1 MAYGRP
7 ASVRSHRRSGRRRR
21 RKSPVLAVVVTI
33 GLLATGVVV
42 GYTQLLAATCSG
54 QETVRLMA
62 TPSIARHLDSFATE
76 WATTE
81 PATDD
86 GTCARVIVE
95 SRGSA
100 KVAEDL
106 GTDPGAGEPP
116 DVWVPASTAWAQ
128 KAAAADVAEPLIPDL
143 LPSVARSPTVIAMP
157 APMAAALNWPDTQ
170 VEPDSNVRWESLLE
184 EFAGDREGWARFDR
198 PEWGQFRF
206 GMSDPAVDTAGLLA
220 LTAILDSS
228 PDGETSPE
236 ELANAFTLSQLVEPE
251 VYHETTEQL
260 LSQLAKADREG
271 KQAAL
276 GYVSAFPALEQ
287 DVLEYN
293 RGEPEVPLAAVY
305 PVNGNIE
312 ADHPYLVLNADWV
325 TAGKRDVA
333 EDFLAYVRADESQ
346 AVLREAGFR
355 GSQKREPGDALVEA
369 NGLVPDLVALPRA
382 VLVPES
388 VSLTID
394 RWTALTRR
402 LNVLM
407 VVDVSGSMLR
417 EIPGTGE
424 RRLDRARAAASGVV
438 ELFASDD
445 QVGFWEFS
453 TDLDGENDHRS
464 LVPIGPI
471 DDVQADGRSR
481 RQWLLDEIGGLEAV
495 ADTGL
500 YNTVQAAYDTV
511 LANYEDEA
519 INLVLVV
526 TDGENDTGG
535 RPGISLDDL
544 RTHLRETAPE
554 GQGVRVAT
562 VAFGD
567 EAPFEVMQE
576 ISGLTG
582 GEALYSE
589 DGFDLV
595 DVVRS
600 AVFSSVS

>member
-7 ASVRSHRRSGRRRR
+7 ASVRSHRRGGKRRR
-21 RKSPVLAVVVTI
+21 RKSRVLAVMLTLTVV
-33 GLLATGVVV
+33 AAGVVV

-54 QETVRLMA
+54 EETVQLTA
-62 TPSIARHLDSFATE
+62 TPSIARHLDTFATE
-76 WATTE
+76 WAASE
-81 PATDD
+81 PSTAD

-95 SRGSA
+95 SEGSA
-100 KVAEDL
+100 KAAEDL
-106 GTDPGAGEPP
+106 GADTSDDPP

-128 KAAAADVAEPLIPDL
+128 LAAANAAERLIPDL

-157 APMAAALNWPDTQ
+157 APMADALNWPDTQ

-184 EFAGDREGWARFDR
+184 EFAGDQTGWARFDR
-198 PEWGQFRF
+198 PEWGPFRF

-228 PDGETSPE
+228 PDGETSPA
-236 ELANAFTLSQLVEPE
+236 ELENAFTLSQLVDPE

-260 LSQLAKADREG
+260 LARLAEADQEG
-271 KQAAL
+271 EQAAL
-276 GYVSAFPALEQ
+276 EYVSAFPALEQ

-293 RGEPEVPLAAVY
+293 QAKPQVPLAAVY

-312 ADHPYLVLNADWV
+312 ADHPYLILNADWV
-325 TAGKRDVA
+325 TDRKREVA
-333 EDFLAYVRADESQ
+333 EDFLAYVRSDESQ

-355 GSQKREPGDALVEA
+355 GSQKREPGEALVEA

-407 VVDVSGSMLR
+407 VFDVSGSMLE

-424 RRLDRARAAASGVV
+424 PRLDRAKAAAAGVV
-438 ELFASDD
+438 ELFAGDD
-445 QVGFWEFS
+445 RVGFWEFS
-453 TDLDGENDHRS
+453 VDLDGENDHRT
-464 LVPIGPI
+464 LVPMGPV
-471 DDVQADGRSR
+471 DESQPDGRTR
-481 RQWLLDEIGGLEAV
+481 RQWLLDEIDGLDGV

-500 YNTVQAAYDTV
+500 YNTVRAAYDTV
-511 LANYEDEA
+511 LANYDDEA

-526 TDGENDTGG
+526 TDGEDETGG
-535 RPGISLDDL
+535 RPGISLDEL
-544 RTHLRETAPE
+544 RTHLREAAPE

-562 VAFGD
+562 VAFGE
-567 EAPFEVMQE
+567 EAPFEVMRE
-576 ISGLTG
+576 VSDITG